1 MQTLWP
7 GATLPSG
14 NLVWEEAMIPFS
26 RWIVLPDIAN
36 IPKEVRLPAGTQG
49 ISVWAPQDMVWYGL
63 DAPPDPI
70 EAPTTASPV
79 LATDFA
85 FGTCA
90 MPGQWQSFALPSPS
104 LAHSLY
110 LRSTV
115 ENALLFVTAQTDGSS

>member
-1 MQTLWP
+1 MQTLWH
-7 GATLPSG
+7 GSSLPSG

-26 RWIVLPDIAN
+26 RWVALPDIAG

-49 ISVWAPQDMVWYGL
+49 VSLWAPQDMVWYGL
-63 DAPPDPI
+63 DAPPGPI
-70 EAPTTASPV
+70 EPPTTASPV

-90 MPGQWQSFALPSPS
+90 MPGQWQSFALPQPE
-104 LAHSLY
+104 LAHVLY

-115 ENALLFVTAQTDGSS
+115 ENAQIFVTALTEES